1 MRFAVFHLIMALWV
15 LWRFVLPLRMAKGA
29 KWALALVVIA
39 VSLFSTVTTLFFGG
53 LLSPELPRAVLIA
66 GNFGE
71 AVLLFLTVF
80 TLLREVVIFF
90 SVLAGRSG
98 EKIHRAVQQDR
109 RTAIGLGAL
118 SVGFAAFGIKKGIEV
133 PEVRYHTAKIQD
145 LPPELEGFEF
155 VQLSDTHCS
164 ALLTEPH
171 AEALVERVN
180 SLHPRLILMTGD
192 FVDGAVERREKDIAP
207 FAKLKAECG
216 VWGCDGNH
224 EHYGDYPRWE
234 KKFAEL
240 GIRVLRNEHAVL
252 EVEGNDGKPAR
263 LCLGGVCDPM
273 AARFGRELPD
283 VRKTFAG
290 APDPKAVPRILMA
303 HQPKM
308 FPRYRANEEFALQLS
323 GHTHGGQII
332 GMDRAV
338 AIMNGTYVRGFYRS
352 PEGTLLY
359 VHPGS
364 GLWNGFPIRVGVPSE
379 IAVIRL
385 ERRRA

>member
-15 LWRFVLPLRMAKGA
+15 LWRFVLPLRMARGA
-29 KWALALVVIA
+29 KWALALVIVAI
-39 VSLFSTVTTLFFGG
+39 SLFSTVTTLFFGG
-53 LLSPELPRAVLIA
+53 LLSPELPKAVLIA

-98 EKIHRAVQQDR
+98 EKLHQAVQQDKR
-109 RTAIGLGAL
+109 AAIGLGAL
-118 SVGFAAFGIKKGIEV
+118 SVGLAAFGIKKGIEV
-133 PEVRYHTAKIQD
+133 PEVRHHTAKIPD

-171 AEALVERVN
+171 SEALVERVN
-180 SLHPRLILMTGD
+180 ALNPKLILITGD
-192 FVDGAVERREKDIAP
+192 FVDGAVERREKDSAP
-207 FAKLKAECG
+207 LAKLRARHG
-216 VWGCDGNH
+216 ARGRDGNH
-224 EHYGDYPRWE
+224 EHYGDYPGWE
-234 KKFAEL
+234 KEFAEL

-273 AARFGRELPD
+273 AERFGRELPD
-283 VRKTFAG
+283 ARKTFAG
-290 APDPKAVPRILMA
+290 APDAKAVPRILMA

-308 FPRYRANEEFALQLS
+308 CPRYRANADFALRLS
-323 GHTHGGQII
+323 GHARGGQII

-352 PEGTLLY
+352 PEGALLY

-385 ERRRA
+385 ERRV

>member
-29 KWALALVVIA
+29 KWTLALVIVA
-39 VSLFSTVTTLFFGG
+39 ASLFSTVTTLFFGG
-53 LLSPELPRAVLIA
+53 LLSPELPRWALIA

-71 AVLLFLTVF
+71 AALLFLTVF

-98 EKIHRAVQQDR
+98 EKLHRAVQQEKR
-109 RTAIGLGAL
+109 AAIGLGAL
-118 SVGFAAFGIKKGIEV
+118 SLGFAALGIREGIAV
-133 PEVRYHTAKIQD
+133 PEVRRRTAKIPD

-164 ALLTEPH
+164 ALLTEPY

-180 SLHPRLILMTGD
+180 ALSPKLILITGD

-207 FAKLKAECG
+207 FAKLRARYG

-224 EHYGDYPRWE
+224 EHYGDYEAWE
-234 KKFAEL
+234 KKFAAL
-240 GIRVLRNEHAVL
+240 GIRILRNEHAVL
-252 EVEGNDGKPAR
+252 EVEGAGGQPAK

-283 VRKTFAG
+283 SRKTFAG
-290 APDPKAVPRILMA
+290 APDAKAVPRILMA

-308 FPRYRANEEFALQLS
+308 FPRYRENAQFALQLS

-338 AIMNGTYVRGFYRS
+338 AIMNGTYVRGFYRN
-352 PEGTLLY
+352 PDGALLY

-385 ERRRA
+385 ERKTA